1 MFTSR
6 RGQRDTGPGCVNE
19 NGELEARVGS
29 GFWLGSP
36 PGNWRLG
43 PVWQLPRGKAAVA
56 DSSSPGLGGASP
68 SCHPPAWCVSLL
80 RPRSEPQ
87 SPSLLTPTS
96 RPSAHLVTSVFA
108 ACPLT
113 PSMVTSLLL
122 PPLVPPPWSFT
133 LQGVPLN
140 EPSVA
145 PTCVSNSQSP
155 SCGPQCLRLPSPAVI
170 SPFPPHLCLPAFP
183 LHTLLLP
190 HRVCCLL
197 YIGQGHINTAFVAC
211 Y

>member
-1 MFTSR
+1 MSSHTPA
-6 RGQRDTGPGCVNE
+6 QDMPG
-19 NGELEARVGS
+19 GS
-29 GFWLGSP
+29 HTRPHLGSRQECGFEVVAQFSPHPSTFLP
-36 PGNWRLG
+36 P
-43 PVWQLPRGKAAVA
+43 
-56 DSSSPGLGGASP
+56 SPASP
-68 SCHPPAWCVSLL
+68 SH
-80 RPRSEPQ
+80 SEPAALGWKPVGQ
-87 SPSLLTPTS
+87 THWKPPSI
-96 RPSAHLVTSVFA
+96 FA